1 MKLLVPVV
9 IAASG
14 FILASCCQ
22 SSHPDKI
29 KQTFSSF
36 DLPSEHAAKDMSA
49 TVTLSL
55 QDAPIAEVLKNYEAL
70 SGRTVIHGQLPEAVI
85 SVRHATPLNRIEAL
99 QILDTALALNGVT
112 MVLSGDN
119 AVKAVPTSAASNESP
134 PNITLP
140 PELLPES
147 SSFMSRTVPLKNLRA
162 IYVVPM
168 LQPLSKMPNSLV
180 AIQSHNLLLLRDYS
194 SNIKQQLRLLEELE
208 RKPLPEPNPQPE
220 VRRYLEHQR

>member
-1 MKLLVPVV
+1 MKLLVPVAL
-9 IAASG
+9 AASA
-14 FILASCCQ
+14 FILASCCP
-22 SSHPDKI
+22 SSHPDKL

-55 QDAPIAEVLKNYEAL
+55 QGVPVAEVLKNYEAL
-70 SGRTVIHGQLPEAVI
+70 SGRTVIRGQLPEVTL
-85 SVRHATPLNRIEAL
+85 SVRYATPLNRIEAL
-99 QILDTALALNGVT
+99 QILDTALALNGIT

-119 AVKAVPTSAASNESP
+119 AVKAVPTGAAYNESP

-147 SSFMSRTVPLKNLRA
+147 SSFMCRTVLLKNLKA
-162 IYVVPM
+162 IHLVPV
-168 LQPLSKMPNSLV
+168 LQPLAKIPNSILP
-180 AIQSHNLLLLRDYS
+180 IQSNNLLLLRDYS

-208 RKPLPEPNPQPE
+208 RKPLPQPDPEPE
-220 VRRYLEHQR
+220 VRR